1 MNCLGI
7 IGNLTRD
14 PELQTVNTIN
24 GAVNVCRF
32 SVAVNNGRRNGQ
44 EVPPTFF
51 NVSVWRQLGDN
62 CAKYLAK
69 GKKVFVM
76 GPVSGRAYAAN
87 DGSLRCSLEITAE
100 KVEFLSAA
108 GETAQTVQ
116 NYPAA
121 PAPAPA
127 PAAPVN
133 PNPYASSDFTQVET
147 DELPF

>member
-14 PELQTVNTIN
+14 PELQTINTKD
-24 GAVNVCRF
+24 GAANVCKF
-32 SVAVNNGRRNGQ
+32 TVAVNNGRRGGQ

-51 NVSVWRQLGDN
+51 NVSAWRQMGDN

-69 GKKVFVM
+69 GRKVYVM

-87 DGSLRCSLEITAE
+87 DGSLRCSLEINAE

-108 GETAQTVQ
+108 SETAQ
-116 NYPAA
+116 
-121 PAPAPA
+121 A
-127 PAAPVN
+127 PAAMPAPNVN
-133 PNPYASSDFTQVET
+133 PNPYASSDFTAVET